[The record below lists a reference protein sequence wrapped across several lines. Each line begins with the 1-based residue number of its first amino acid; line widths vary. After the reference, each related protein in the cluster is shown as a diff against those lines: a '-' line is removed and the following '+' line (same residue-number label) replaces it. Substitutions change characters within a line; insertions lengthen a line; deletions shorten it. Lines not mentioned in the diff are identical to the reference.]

1 MAAPRFRGAAIQLGA
16 HVNQFYANTVADELR
31 ILSAG
36 AVKPGLTK
44 VIDAFQRDRAAGVQV
59 SFATAPAI
67 LKQIGAGEIP
77 DVVIAPAAVVTE
89 ITRSGKCAA
98 GATVVIGQT
107 GVGVFVRNGAP
118 QPQIAT
124 VESFKQCLLGAESVV
139 YNQASTG
146 TYLEAL
152 FESLGIGAAIKSKS
166 TRYPDFAAV
175 LDHVSKGMG
184 REIGLGATTVIIENE
199 KHGVRFAGPL
209 PAEIQNYTSYVAA
222 ITAES
227 DARGTAQQ
235 FMRYIA
241 SPAAKSLLTA
251 AGIQ

>member
-1 MAAPRFRGAAIQLGA
+1 MT
-16 HVNQFYANTVADELR
+16 HELK

-44 VIDAFQRDRAAGVQV
+44 VIEAFQRDSGNSVQV

-67 LKQIGAGEIP
+67 LQQIGESETV
-77 DVVIAPAAVVTE
+77 DVVIAPPGVLEQLVK
-89 ITRSGKCAA
+89 SGKYAA
-98 GATVVIGQT
+98 RKAVTLGRI
-107 GVGVFVRNGAP
+107 GVGVLVRNG
-118 QPQIAT
+118 
-124 VESFKQCLLGAESVV
+124 ESLPDISNVDGFKQSLLGAESVV

-146 TYLEAL
+146 TYLETL
-152 FESLGIGAAIKSKS
+152 FESLGIGAAVRNKA

-175 LDHVSKGMG
+175 LDHVCKGNG

-199 KHGVRFAGPL
+199 KIGVKFAGPL

-222 ITAES
+222 LIAES
-227 DARGTAQQ
+227 EAKEVAQQ
-235 FMRYIA
+235 FMRYLA
-241 SPAAKSLLTA
+241 SLPAKSLLTA